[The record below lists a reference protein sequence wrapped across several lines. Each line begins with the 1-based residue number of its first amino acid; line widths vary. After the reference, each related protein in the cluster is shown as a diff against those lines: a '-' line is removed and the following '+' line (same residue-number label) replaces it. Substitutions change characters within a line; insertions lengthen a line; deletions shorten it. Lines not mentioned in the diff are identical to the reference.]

1 LAMLGKGLFVALTD
15 PGREFPRPTSYDRL
29 YAIGVAVWK
38 TFLARDLATRPCLT
52 LKNGGTFMLFQLL
65 VLLLI
70 AGVCGAL
77 GQAIGGYSHGGCL
90 VSIALGF
97 IGALLGSWIAGQLH
111 LPELVVIPVG
121 GTHFPV
127 IWSII
132 GAALFVALINLIS
145 RRRA

>member
-1 LAMLGKGLFVALTD
+1 ML
-15 PGREFPRPTSYDRL
+15 
-29 YAIGVAVWK
+29 I
-38 TFLARDLATRPCLT
+38 
-52 LKNGGTFMLFQLL
+52 QLL

-97 IGALLGSWIAGQLH
+97 IGALLGSWIAGALH
-111 LPELVVIPVG
+111 LPELFALNVA

-127 IWSII
+127 VWSII

-145 RRRA
+145 RRRM